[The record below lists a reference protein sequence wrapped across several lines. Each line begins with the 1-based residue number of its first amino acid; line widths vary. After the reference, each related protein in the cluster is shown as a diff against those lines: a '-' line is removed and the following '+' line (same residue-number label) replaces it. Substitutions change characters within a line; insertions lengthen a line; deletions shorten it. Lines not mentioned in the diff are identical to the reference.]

1 MAVNQ
6 LFELLYVVIQVL
18 NGFGFLMLILEINL
32 LEKEDARVERLSVIV
47 GFFERFYEMLV
58 VFAHFAYDRLH
69 LSAGIL
75 GNQGRNNLLVD
86 LQTLLQIVYM
96 VS

>member
-1 MAVNQ
+1 
-6 LFELLYVVIQVL
+6 
-18 NGFGFLMLILEINL
+18 MLVLEINL
-32 LEKEDARVERLSVIV
+32 LEKEDTRVERLSVIV
-47 GFFERFYEMLV
+47 GFLERFDEMLV
-58 VFAHFAYDRLH
+58 VFAHFAYHRLH

-75 GNQGRNNLLVD
+75 GNKRRNNLLVD